1 MGPFPLSA
9 IVARCGGVKCA
20 TFFGLR
26 DDHSRYIQDVSHIA
40 GSHSGAD
47 SRTNRLPGG
56 LEEIRDALDKS
67 AIVATTDVRGAIT
80 YVNDKFCE
88 ISQYSREE
96 LIGRN
101 HRLINSGYH
110 PEEFFRELYRTIA
123 GGHIWRAE
131 IRNRAKDGSFYW
143 VDTTIVPF
151 LDERGRPYQYVAIR
165 YDVTERKKREREL
178 REQETLVTMGKLAS
192 VVAHEVRNPLAGI
205 RGALQIIGKRLPA
218 GTSEVAIVQ
227 QIIERIDGL
236 NEIVEDL
243 LIFARPRPVTVAPVG
258 LRDLVEQATELLGQ
272 DPRFADVTVETEADD
287 ATLRADAEQIKQVL
301 LNLLM
306 NAAQA
311 MQGTGVI
318 QVAARRTGDCC
329 ELTVR
334 DHGPGIS
341 DAVRAHLFE
350 PFFTT
355 KSRGTGLGLATAQ
368 RVVESHGGTLTIENA
383 PDDGT
388 LARVELPLGHA

>member
-1 MGPFPLSA
+1 
-9 IVARCGGVKCA
+9 
-20 TFFGLR
+20 
-26 DDHSRYIQDVSHIA
+26 VSQIA
-40 GSHSGAD
+40 GPHGGTEL
-47 SRTNRLPGG
+47 RTHRLPGG
-56 LEEIRDALDKS
+56 LEEIRDALDKA

-80 YVNDKFCE
+80 YVNNKFCE

-110 PEEFFRELYRTIA
+110 PEEFFREMYRTIA

-131 IRNRAKDGSFYW
+131 IRNRARDGSFYW

-165 YDVTERKKREREL
+165 YDVTERKKTERAL
-178 REQETLVTMGKLAS
+178 RDQAALVTMGKLAS

-205 RGALQIIGKRLPA
+205 RGAMQVIGKRLPA
-218 GTSEVAIVQ
+218 DSSDRAIVQ
-227 QIIERIDGL
+227 QVIERIDGL
-236 NEIVEDL
+236 NGIVEDL
-243 LIFARPRPVTVAPVG
+243 LIFARPRPVTVAPMALG
-258 LRDLVEQATELLGQ
+258 ALIEQTAQLIRQ
-272 DPRFADVTVETEADD
+272 DPRFAGVAIEVDADD
-287 ATLRADAEQIKQVL
+287 ATLMGDAEQITQVL

-311 MQGTGVI
+311 MQGQGVI
-318 QVAARRTGDCC
+318 HLSARCSVGRC
-329 ELTVR
+329 ELSVR

-341 DAVRAHLFE
+341 EAVRAHLFE

-368 RVVESHGGTLTIENA
+368 RVVESHGGTLTIENV
-383 PDDGT
+383 PEGGT
-388 LARVELPLGHA
+388 LARVCLPLDGS